1 MSQLL
6 KNRVKEAQ
14 PKLSQQFE
22 KVVKNNKL
30 THAYLIESQD
40 NHLSYEFSLWL
51 AQNVFCVQPDEGLA
65 CGVCDNCRRIESF
78 DFPDVNMIEPDGQT
92 IKVDQIR
99 EIKQTFV
106 RSGMESSKKALII
119 KEADKMSV
127 SAANSLL
134 KFIEEPDGTMYIF
147 FLTNNIN
154 KMLATIQSRCQ
165 QVYLMPV
172 SKESIISELKLDDNL
187 GENQIR
193 LLAELADSKEKA
205 VELSNDEWFNSARE
219 AVIKWFN
226 YLDKQNPLSFV
237 YVQQNLVKLT
247 KEKNQQFMILDILL
261 VLYRLKLKTAIKKQE
276 SEQQK
281 IAQSIELIVKARQKM
296 EANVSFQN
304 VCEQL
309 VWQLLY

>member
-1 MSQLL
+1 MVELL
-6 KNRVKEAQ
+6 KNYVKEAQ
-14 PKLSQQFE
+14 PKLVNQFE

-40 NHLSYEFSLWL
+40 NQSSYEFSLWL
-51 AQNVFCVQPDEGLA
+51 AQNIFCVQPDEGLA

-193 LLAELADSKEKA
+193 LLAELTDSKEKA

-281 IAQSIELIVKARQKM
+281 ITQSIELIVKARQKM

>member
-1 MSQLL
+1 MVELL
-6 KNRVKEAQ
+6 KNHVKEAQ
-14 PKLSQQFE
+14 PKLVNQFE

-30 THAYLIESQD
+30 THAYLVEGQD
-40 NHLSYEFSLWL
+40 NESSYEFSLWL
-51 AQNVFCVQPDEGLA
+51 AQNIFCVQPENGLA
-65 CGVCDNCRRIESF
+65 CGTCDNCRRVESF
-78 DFPDVNMIEPDGQT
+78 DFPDVIVIEPDGQT

-99 EIKQTFV
+99 EIKRTFV
-106 RSGMESSKKALII
+106 RSGMESRKKVLII
-119 KEADKMSV
+119 KQSDKMTI

-134 KFIEEPDGTMYIF
+134 KFIEEPDGSMYIF

-172 SKESIISELKLDDNL
+172 SKESIMSELKLQSDL
-187 GENQIR
+187 SENQIQ
-193 LLAELADSKEKA
+193 LLVELTDSKKNA
-205 VELSNDEWFNSARE
+205 VELSKDEWFNSARE
-219 AVIKWFN
+219 AVTKWFN
-226 YLDKQNPLSFV
+226 YLDKQNPLSFI
-237 YVQQNLVKLT
+237 YVQQNLIKLT

-261 VLYRLKLKTAIKKQE
+261 VLYRLKLKAAVEKQE
-276 SEQQK
+276 SEQKK
-281 IAQSIELIVKARQKM
+281 ITHSIELIVTARQKM